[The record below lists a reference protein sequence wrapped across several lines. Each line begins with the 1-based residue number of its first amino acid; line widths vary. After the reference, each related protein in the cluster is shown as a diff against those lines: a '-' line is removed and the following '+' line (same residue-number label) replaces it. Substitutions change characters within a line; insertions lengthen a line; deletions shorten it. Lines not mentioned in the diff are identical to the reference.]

1 MTEGDKISVGL
12 QLAAVFL
19 GGVAVLWGIAAAYT
33 VAFPGPSG
41 EWAGLAV
48 YASYVV
54 NVLLGLAALGVGLSV
69 RRGSARL
76 RGTCIAVSV
85 FALFLP
91 ILASLIA
98 WSQRR

>member
-1 MTEGDKISVGL
+1 MTDKISVGL

-48 YASYVV
+48 FASYVV
-54 NVLLGLAALGVGLSV
+54 NVPLGLAALGVGLSV